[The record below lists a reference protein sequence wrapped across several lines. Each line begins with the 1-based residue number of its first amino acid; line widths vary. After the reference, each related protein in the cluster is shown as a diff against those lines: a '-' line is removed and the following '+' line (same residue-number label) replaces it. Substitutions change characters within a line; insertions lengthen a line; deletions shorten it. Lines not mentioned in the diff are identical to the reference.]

1 MGDAMKIAAITGLN
15 KDTIEDLLRRRIR
28 TFEIRSTHNI
38 LAFSEIGPGDKVF
51 ITDVALPDLIPGL
64 CGYIA
69 IVKGVDIRMHRMTY
83 ASQAN
88 VEERET
94 LSGRIQL
101 ILHATGKVRE
111 VYPVEI
117 YKPIYVEAIEV
128 AMCEAR

>member
-1 MGDAMKIAAITGLN
+1 MKIAAITGLTQESLT
-15 KDTIEDLLRRRIR
+15 DFRRRRIR
-28 TFEIRSTHNI
+28 TFEIRSAHNL

-51 ITDVALPDLIPGL
+51 ITDVALPDLVPGL
-64 CGYIA
+64 CGCIA

-83 ASQAN
+83 TSQAN

-101 ILHATGKVRE
+101 ILHSTGKVRE
-111 VYPVEI
+111 VYPVEV
-117 YKPIYVEAIEV
+117 YKPIYVDAIEV